1 MSAHRLSLFTAALL
15 LGTSAARADDW
26 TGVYIGIGGG
36 MGAAVH
42 DLSLENGPLAVPPPA
57 FSASLDGLGAEGGF
71 FTAGVGADYQVNSNV
86 VVGAFFDYDWTDLET
101 SLDVGVDVLG
111 LTGSGGA
118 KIEVENLWSIGGRVG
133 YLVTPSTLLFL
144 TAGYAQADISDLTAG
159 IDGLG
164 SATLASVGDVDGYF
178 LGGGA
183 ELKITKALSLK
194 AEYRYTDLDEER
206 VTLLPGTPLEGI
218 NDFVTTK
225 LDPDIQTARVSLAY
239 RFGLGHGETHEPA
252 PEEPVG
258 SWSQFYVGIGGG
270 YAFANNER
278 TLSEG
283 TDVPGTFNAT
293 LDGLGARGGAFTFG
307 AGLDRQISERIVAGA
322 FIDYTRHSAD
332 ESLSLSIDPL
342 LSARI
347 GFGIDD
353 EFSIGGRLGY
363 LVTPATLVFGTIG
376 YSRTDLDDTVLGAS
390 LLGNPFSVRL
400 ADNGSF
406 DGIFLGAGFETKLSD
421 NFSFKAEYRY
431 TNNGSEA
438 TPLLPGLGLPVDE
451 LVRAELDPDIQT
463 LRLSLG
469 YRFNFDRGAEA
480 EPLK

>member
-1 MSAHRLSLFTAALL
+1 MSAHRFSILTTALL

-36 MGAAVH
+36 LGAAVH

-57 FSASLDGLGAEGGF
+57 FSASLEGLGAEGGF
-71 FTAGVGADYQVNSNV
+71 FTAGVGADYQVNSNI

-118 KIEVENLWSIGGRVG
+118 KIEVDNLWSIGGRVG

-164 SATLASVGDVDGYF
+164 SISVARVGHVDGYF

-206 VTLLPGTPLEGI
+206 VTLLPGTFEEI

-239 RFGLGHGETHEPA
+239 RFGLGHGETEEPA

-293 LDGLGARGGAFTFG
+293 LDGLGAKGGAFTFG
-307 AGLDRQISERIVAGA
+307 AGLDRQIGERIVAGA

-332 ESLSLSIDPL
+332 ESLSLSIDPF
-342 LSARI
+342 LSARV

-353 EFSIGGRLGY
+353 EFSIGVRLGY

-376 YSRTDLDDTVLGAS
+376 YSRTDLDDTVLGVSAFGDS
-390 LLGNPFSVRL
+390 LSVRL

-406 DGIFLGAGFETKLSD
+406 DGVFFGAGFETKLSD

-431 TNNGSEA
+431 TNNGSEE

-469 YRFNFDRGAEA
+469 YRFSFDREAEA
-480 EPLK
+480 APLK

>member
-1 MSAHRLSLFTAALL
+1 MSAHRFALFTAALL
-15 LGTSAARADDW
+15 LGTSTARADDW

-57 FSASLDGLGAEGGF
+57 FSASLEGLGAEGGF
-71 FTAGVGADYQVNSNV
+71 FTAGVGADYQVNSNI

-101 SLDVGVDVLG
+101 SLDVGVDILS

-118 KIEVENLWSIGGRVG
+118 SIEVENLWSVGGRVG

-164 SATLASVGDVDGYF
+164 SVTVAGVGDVDGYF

-194 AEYRYTDLDEER
+194 AEYRYTDLEAEG
-206 VTLLPGTPLEGI
+206 VTLLPGTPLEDI

-278 TLSEG
+278 TLSQGPE
-283 TDVPGTFNAT
+283 VPGSFNVT

-307 AGLDRQISERIVAGA
+307 AGLDRQIGERVVAGA
-322 FIDYTRHSAD
+322 FIDYTQHSAD
-332 ESLSLSIDPL
+332 ESLSLSVDPF
-342 LSARI
+342 LSGRI
-347 GFGIDD
+347 GFSIDD

-363 LVTPATLVFGTIG
+363 LVTPATLVFGTLG
-376 YSRTDLDDTVLGAS
+376 YSRTDMEDTVLSGSIGPSSGS
-390 LLGNPFSVRL
+390 LRVS
-400 ADNGSF
+400 DNGSF
-406 DGIFLGAGFETKLSD
+406 DGFFLGAGFETKLTD

-431 TNNGSEA
+431 TNNDGET
-438 TPLLPGLGLPVDE
+438 TPLLPDAGLPIGDIVQ
-451 LVRAELDPDIQT
+451 AELDPDIQT

-469 YRFNFDRGAEA
+469 YRFNFDRGADA